1 MKKLNLTL
9 SLLLL
14 ALTAAAQSTQYVNT
28 WIKVKAV
35 PEASG
40 TVTATFSMTTKPA
53 YAAEVDVNTTAPTS
67 FGDVLM
73 LGVYTDPAEG
83 YAFAGLYIDDGDG
96 LFDPEKDQLYTEGGI
111 TSPVMYLLP
120 TENVNPIY
128 IFDDDLE
135 AQFGAKPTEPQL
147 TLFAYYTNGAVAEPY
162 IYTRD
167 EESGTVSITPNEPG
181 KPATVTAMPSEGYA
195 FDCWT
200 DADGQV
206 VSHDNPYTFMVAG
219 GEHLYANFYDQKAPV
234 IDFPEEG
241 GWRVLGF
248 DKCWYLPHYD
258 KESYCIE
265 MIQSDIYTDEAGR
278 CYAKNMEEGGDGRWN
293 TTAVTYRGF
302 NETTYSRSYATVMWG
317 KGKVRFAVKTL
328 TIPLRAESI
337 GGGAYY
343 RDMIYW
349 STGTHRNANAVVT
362 RNDPDGECYYAYV
375 FNEKAGAFIQY
386 AHTDWHVDPEAP
398 TSVTLPKDAAYLWI
412 PVSNLIQG
420 SSTEV
425 PKVIGLS
432 PESYDLGMRV
442 YNGEDID
449 EPAEQPVTLADITQ
463 LIDRYLEND
472 GAITIEDITQL
483 IDRYLSQN

>member
-14 ALTAAAQSTQYVNT
+14 ALTAVAQGTQYVNT
-28 WIKVKAV
+28 WINVKAV
-35 PEASG
+35 PDGSG
-40 TVTATFSMTTKPA
+40 TVSATFTTKKPA
-53 YAAEVDVNTTAPTS
+53 SAPEIEVKTTAPTS

-73 LGVYTDPAEG
+73 LGVYTTPTDG

-96 LFDPEKDQLYTEGGI
+96 IFDPEKDQLYTEGGI
-111 TSPVMYLLP
+111 TSPVMYIMSIEDVDS
-120 TENVNPIY
+120 TY
-128 IFDDDLE
+128 IFDDDLQ

-162 IYTRD
+162 RYFYD
-167 EESGTVSITPNEPG
+167 DESGTVSITPNEPG
-181 KPATVTAMPSEGYA
+181 KPATVTAMPNEGYA

-200 DADGQV
+200 DADGKV
-206 VSHDNPYTFMVAG
+206 VSHENPYTFMVEG

-241 GWRVLGF
+241 GWRVMGF

-302 NETTYSRSYATVMWG
+302 NETTYNRSYATVMWG

-328 TIPLRAESI
+328 TIPLRAESL

-349 STGTHRNANAVVT
+349 STGTNKNANAPVT
-362 RNDPDGECYYAYV
+362 RSDKEGEGFYAYV

-386 AHTDWHVDPEAP
+386 AHTDWHVDPDAP
-398 TSVTLPKDAAYLWI
+398 TSVTLPKDAAYLWL
-412 PVSNLIQG
+412 PVTTLIQG
-420 SSTEV
+420 ESTDV

-432 PESYDLGMRV
+432 PESYELGMRV

-449 EPAEQPVTLADITQ
+449 EPVEEPVTVEDISR
-463 LIDRYLEND
+463 LIDKYLE
-472 GAITIEDITQL
+472 GVEGITIEDITAL
-483 IDRYLSQN
+483 IDKYLSQE